1 MSEPKIVEERA
12 TQAPQS
18 TQNPQSPSSG
28 QEPAVPA
35 QSADGALTAGRAE
48 FEAAMAKGDTARRP
62 ALEKAAV
69 HFQVAIALNPGAL
82 EAYGWLSQTYRMLAA
97 AMRAN
102 QPDLADLFTRFAC
115 ACAWEGS
122 TRASSAAAT
131 PIRVKQEVRTLIA
144 WLRAT
149 RHVAATDAEAEMAN
163 LRDQCLDAALGSPPD
178 EAA

>member
-1 MSEPKIVEERA
+1 MSEPKIVEERP

-18 TQNPQSPSSG
+18 TNPPSADT
-28 QEPAVPA
+28 QPAAPA

-48 FEAAMAKGDTARRP
+48 FESAMAKGDPARRP
-62 ALEKAAV
+62 GLEKAAV
-69 HFQVAIALNPGAL
+69 HFQVAITLNPGAL
-82 EAYGWLSQTYRMLAA
+82 EAYGWLSQTYRMLAS

-122 TRASSAAAT
+122 TRASSPAAT

-163 LRDQCLDAALGSPPD
+163 LRDQCLEAALGSPPD